1 MYRETQTVFTKKGK
15 TATITHDVRIVNGEV
30 CYFHLIETGESFL
43 YSKDAF
49 QRAREF
55 LRE

>member
-15 TATITHDVRIVNGEV
+15 TATIIHDVRIVNGEV
-30 CYFHLIETGESFL
+30 CYFHLIETGESFP

>member
-1 MYRETQTVFTKKGK
+1 METKTVFTNKKGK
-15 TATITHDVRIVNGEV
+15 TATIIHDVKIWNDEV
-30 CYFHLIETGESFL
+30 CYFHLIETGESFP

>member
-1 MYRETQTVFTKKGK
+1 MYRETKTVFTKKGK
-15 TATITHDVRIVNGEV
+15 TATIIHDIKVWNDEI
-30 CYFHLIETGESFL
+30 CYFHLIETKESFP

>member
-1 MYRETQTVFTKKGK
+1 MYRETKTVFTKKEK
-15 TATITHDVRIVNGEV
+15 TATIIHDVKIVNDEV

-49 QRAREF
+49 QRARKF